1 MNPYENLKIE
11 DWKKKTIELVENHP
25 LKKEEI
31 VEAVLTS
38 WDKIFNTYIGNELK
52 IGKDIKPSPQILGNY
67 LHELIPI
74 YFEKKYNGKWH
85 KDKTKND
92 KDLVC
97 DFNDFY
103 SIEIKTSSSKKD
115 IFGNRSYGIQSEA
128 ENTKKKQG
136 YYLAINFEKCT
147 EDKEKPDITLI
158 RFGWL
163 EHSDWISQSAQTGQ
177 QSRLSKESDSLKFIV
192 LYEKKDSN

>member
-1 MNPYENLKIE
+1 MNPYENIPVDK
-11 DWKKKTIELVENHP
+11 WKEKTIELVENHP
-25 LKKEEI
+25 LSKEEL
-31 VEAVLTS
+31 VDAVLTS

-52 IGKDIKPSPQILGNY
+52 FGRDVKPSPQILGNY

-74 YFEKKYNGKWH
+74 YFEKKYNGKWQ
-85 KDKTKND
+85 KDKTKMD

-97 DFNDFY
+97 TYNDFF
-103 SIEIKTSSSKKD
+103 SVEIKTSSSKKD

-136 YYLAINFEKCT
+136 FYLAINFEKCS
-147 EDKEKPDITLI
+147 EDVEKPNVTLI

-163 EHSDWISQSAQTGQ
+163 EHSDWISQTAQTGQ
-177 QSRLSKESDSLKFIV
+177 QSRLSKESDSLKFIT
-192 LYEKKDSN
+192 LYEKR

>member
-1 MNPYENLKIE
+1 MNPYQNLPISN
-11 DWKKKTIELVENHP
+11 WKEKTIELVENHP
-25 LKKEEI
+25 LKKEEL
-31 VEAVLTS
+31 VKSVLTS
-38 WDKIFNTYIGNELK
+38 WDKIFDTYIGNELK

-97 DFNDFY
+97 DFNNFF

-115 IFGNRSYGIQSEA
+115 IFGNRSYGIQSET
-128 ENTKKKQG
+128 ENAKKKEG
-136 YYLAINFEKCT
+136 YYLAINFEKCA
-147 EDKEKPDITLI
+147 EDIEKPNITLI

-163 EHSDWISQSAQTGQ
+163 EHSDWISQNSQTGQ
-177 QSRLSKESDSLKFIV
+177 QSRLSKESDSLKFIT
-192 LYEKKDSN
+192 LYEKR

>member
-1 MNPYENLKIE
+1 MNPYENLPIE
-11 DWKKKTIELVENHP
+11 KWKDKTIELVKKHP
-25 LKKEEI
+25 LKKEEL
-31 VEAVLTS
+31 VESVLSS
-38 WDKIFNTYIGNELK
+38 WDKIFDTYIGNELK
-52 IGKDIKPSPQILGNY
+52 IGREIKPSPQILGNY

-97 DFNDFY
+97 DFDNFF

-128 ENTKKKQG
+128 ENTKKKEG

-147 EDKEKPDITLI
+147 EEVEKPDITLI

-163 EHSDWISQSAQTGQ
+163 EHTDWISQNAQTGQ
-177 QSRLSKESDSLKFIV
+177 QSRLSKESDSLKFII
-192 LYEKKDSN
+192 LYEKR